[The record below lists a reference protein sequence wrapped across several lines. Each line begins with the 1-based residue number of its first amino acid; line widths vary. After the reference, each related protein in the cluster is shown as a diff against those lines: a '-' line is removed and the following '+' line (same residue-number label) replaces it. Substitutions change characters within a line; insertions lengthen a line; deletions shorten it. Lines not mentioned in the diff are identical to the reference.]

1 MALEALVGYNF
12 RTVDRDQALLLPVSL
27 TEWLD
32 ENHLAWFVC
41 DAVDQMDLSAFYADY
56 RADGWGRAAHEPSM
70 MVALMLYAYCIGV
83 RSSRAIEKAC
93 GSDVAFRVI
102 TANQVPDHTTIARFR
117 CRHHEALA
125 AVFTAS
131 LRLCAQAGLVNVGRV
146 AVDGTKIGCPAALES
161 NRTREHID
169 AEVAKMLAEADEAD
183 AAEDALFG
191 AEATGTEPPAQLR
204 GATARRARFAQAKAA
219 LDAADEQAKK
229 VHQDKLGAR
238 AAEEK
243 ASGKK
248 MRGRKPKPP
257 PEATEAKANTSDPD
271 SRIMKTKSGYVQ
283 GYNAQAVATEQQ
295 IVVAAEVTDEHTD
308 YHQLHPM
315 IAAANQTLD
324 AAGID
329 APIGQLLAD
338 AGYCSEDNLA
348 SLGEGDPD
356 CFIATRNSYR
366 NPKSRNG
373 SRGPLPKDATLVD
386 RMDRKVTTK
395 SGRAAYRKRQH
406 MIEPVFGQIKDARGA
421 RRFMRRGKIAADSE
435 WKLLAAT
442 HNLLK
447 LYRHTVQAPG
457 TPAFAPTRTAVAR

>member
-1 MALEALVGYNF
+1 
-12 RTVDRDQALLLPVSL
+12 
-27 TEWLD
+27 
-32 ENHLAWFVC
+32 
-41 DAVDQMDLSAFYADY
+41 
-56 RADGWGRAAHEPSM
+56 
-70 MVALMLYAYCIGV
+70 
-83 RSSRAIEKAC
+83 
-93 GSDVAFRVI
+93 
-102 TANQVPDHTTIARFR
+102 QVPDHTTIARFR
-117 CRHHEALA
+117 SRHHKALA

-146 AVDGTKIGCPAALES
+146 AVDGTKIGCPAALEA
-161 NRTREHID
+161 NKTKKHID
-169 AEVAKMLAEADEAD
+169 AEVAKMLAEADTAD

-191 AEATGTEPPAQLR
+191 AEATGDEPPARLR
-204 GATARRARFAQAKAA
+204 GATARRARFAQAKAV
-219 LDAADEQAKK
+219 LDAADEQAQKA
-229 VHQDKLGAR
+229 HQDKLAAR

-257 PEATEAKANTSDPD
+257 PEAAEAKVNTSDPD
-271 SRIMKTKSGYVQ
+271 SQMMKTKSGFVQ
-283 GYNAQAVATEQQ
+283 GYNAQAVATEEQ

-308 YHQLHPM
+308 YRQLHPM
-315 IAAANQTLD
+315 IVAANQTLA

-329 APIGQLLAD
+329 TPIGQLLAD

-348 SLGEGDPD
+348 ALAEGDPD

-373 SRGPLPKDATLVD
+373 SRGPLPTNATLVD

-395 SGRAAYRKRQH
+395 SGRAVYRKRQH

-421 RRFMRRGKIAADSE
+421 RRFMRHGKIAADSE

-447 LYRHTVQAPG
+447 LYRRTVQIPG
-457 TPAFAPTRTAVAR
+457 TLASAPTRTALAC